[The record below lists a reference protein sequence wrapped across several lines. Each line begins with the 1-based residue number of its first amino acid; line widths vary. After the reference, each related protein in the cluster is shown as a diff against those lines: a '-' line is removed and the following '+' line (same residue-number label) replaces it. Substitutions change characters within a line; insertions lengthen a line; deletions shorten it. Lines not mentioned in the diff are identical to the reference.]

1 MKSETIFPAPV
12 HAKTQPRTRT
22 GERYRHELK
31 YRISYGEKAVLELR
45 LAPLLQR
52 DAHAG
57 PGGYLIRSLYFDDCW
72 NSAYAEKDAGILAR
86 KKYRIRIYNF
96 SDRVIKLECKSKY
109 GDLISK
115 QSVSI
120 PRELADQLIAGDPEG
135 LQRMRHPLLHDVYR
149 EMKTRLLR
157 PVVIVDYIREA
168 YIHPAEEVRITFD
181 KQIRTGLYQTAMFD
195 ASIPTYPVF
204 DDPVEVLEVKYDEFL
219 PTYMQA
225 ILSGVTA
232 QRSAVS
238 KYTWCRRYENKE
250 F

>member
-1 MKSETIFPAPV
+1 MPTIRNIPL
-12 HAKTQPRTRT
+12 
-22 GERYRHELK
+22 RHELK
-31 YRISYGEKAVLELR
+31 YLITPAELSVLRGVLKPIMQLDPNGNENNE
-45 LAPLLQR
+45 
-52 DAHAG
+52 
-57 PGGYLIRSLYFDDCW
+57 YIIRSLYFDTINDD
-72 NSAYAEKDAGILAR
+72 ALMEKIAGVGNR

-120 PRELADQLIAGDPEG
+120 PRDLAEQLIAGDPEG

-149 EMKTRLLR
+149 EMRTRLLR
-157 PVVIVDYIREA
+157 PAVIVDYVREA
-168 YIHPAEEVRITFD
+168 YLHPAQEVRITFD
-181 KQIRTGLYQTAMFD
+181 KQLRTGLYSTDIFNP
-195 ASIPTYPVF
+195 SLPTYPVF

-219 PTYMQA
+219 PAHLQTV
-225 ILSGVTA
+225 LSGITA

>member
-1 MKSETIFPAPV
+1 MPV
-12 HAKTQPRTRT
+12 IRNIPL
-22 GERYRHELK
+22 RHELK
-31 YRISYGEKAVLELR
+31 YLITHAELSVLRGVLKPITQFDPNGDENNE
-45 LAPLLQR
+45 
-52 DAHAG
+52 
-57 PGGYLIRSLYFDDCW
+57 YIIRSLYFDTINDD
-72 NSAYAEKDAGILAR
+72 ALMEKIAGVGNR

-120 PRELADQLIAGDPEG
+120 PRDLAEQLIAGDPEG

-149 EMKTRLLR
+149 EMRTRLLR
-157 PVVIVDYIREA
+157 PAVIVDYVREA
-168 YIHPAEEVRITFD
+168 YLYPAQQVRITFD
-181 KQIRTGLYQTAMFD
+181 KQLRTGLYSTDLFNPNL
-195 ASIPTYPVF
+195 PTYPVF

-219 PTYMQA
+219 PAHLQTV
-225 ILSGVTA
+225 LSGITA

>member
-1 MKSETIFPAPV
+1 MIIRNIPL
-12 HAKTQPRTRT
+12 
-22 GERYRHELK
+22 RHELK
-31 YRISYGEKAVLELR
+31 YFITPAELNVLRSSLKPVMQLDPNGNENNEY
-45 LAPLLQR
+45 
-52 DAHAG
+52 H
-57 PGGYLIRSLYFDDCW
+57 IRSLYFDTINDD
-72 NSAYAEKDAGILAR
+72 ALEEKIAGVGNR

-168 YIHPAEEVRITFD
+168 YIHPAEEVRITFAPAC
-181 KQIRTGLYQTAMFD
+181 IRPPCSMRR
-195 ASIPTYPVF
+195 SPPT
-204 DDPVEVLEVKYDEFL
+204 
-219 PTYMQA
+219 
-225 ILSGVTA
+225 
-232 QRSAVS
+232 RSS
-238 KYTWCRRYENKE
+238 TTRWRCWKSSTTSFCRRICRR
-250 F
+250 FSAA

>member
-1 MKSETIFPAPV
+1 MI
-12 HAKTQPRTRT
+12 TRNIPL
-22 GERYRHELK
+22 RHELK
-31 YRISYGEKAVLELR
+31 YFITPAEMTVLRGILTPVMQLDPNGNE
-45 LAPLLQR
+45 
-52 DAHAG
+52 HNE
-57 PGGYLIRSLYFDDCW
+57 YHIRSLYFDTINDD
-72 NSAYAEKDAGILAR
+72 ALEEKIAGVGNR

-115 QSVSI
+115 QSVTI

-135 LQRMRHPLLHDVYR
+135 LQRMRHPLVHDVYR

-157 PVVIVDYIREA
+157 PAVIVDYVREA
-168 YIHPAEEVRITFD
+168 YIHNAEEVRVTFD
-181 KQIRTGLYQTAMFD
+181 KQLRTGLFSSDMFNKD
-195 ASIPTYPVF
+195 LPTYPVF
-204 DDPVEVLEVKYDEFL
+204 DDPVEILEVKYDEFL
-219 PTYMQA
+219 PSYIQS
-225 ILSGVTA
+225 ILSGITA

>member
-1 MKSETIFPAPV
+1 MPV
-12 HAKTQPRTRT
+12 IRNIPL
-22 GERYRHELK
+22 RHELK
-31 YRISYGEKAVLELR
+31 YLITPAELSVLRGVLKPITQFDPNGDENNE
-45 LAPLLQR
+45 
-52 DAHAG
+52 
-57 PGGYLIRSLYFDDCW
+57 YIIRSLYFDTINDD
-72 NSAYAEKDAGILAR
+72 ALMEKIAGVGNR

-120 PRELADQLIAGDPEG
+120 PRDLAEQLIAGDPEG

-149 EMKTRLLR
+149 EMRTRLLR
-157 PVVIVDYIREA
+157 PAVIVDYVREA
-168 YIHPAEEVRITFD
+168 YLYPAQQVRITFD
-181 KQIRTGLYQTAMFD
+181 KQLRTGLYSTDLFNPNL
-195 ASIPTYPVF
+195 PTYPVF

-219 PTYMQA
+219 PAHLQTV
-225 ILSGVTA
+225 LSGITA